1 MMPHPRSR
9 LAMLLRKLTMI
20 LGLAAGASFT
30 VHAVA
35 PSAAEAQTK
44 KKKKSKKSKKG
55 AKAKPAKADKEAE
68 EEAKPAKAD
77 AAKPTELKKEDPLKR
92 SGAASF
98 KIETTIDQ
106 KEIARTRQADQKRD
120 EAIEELKKLI
130 PKAPSSRKAEMIFRL
145 AELYWEKSKYRY
157 GLEMEEYEKSYQS
170 WIEQGGQGSQ
180 PEVKDHIRE
189 SELIKQN
196 ALKLYEKV
204 LTEYPTYER
213 NDEVLFYHGYNEYEA
228 GNKKVAV
235 SHYWTLI
242 KQFPQSRLV
251 ADAYLQLGE
260 HFFGDNNVIKARK
273 AYERALSSNEAR
285 IYDYALYKL
294 SWCDYNVQ
302 EYAAGIVKLKKVI
315 EKSEQLQDKRA
326 VQLKSEA
333 LGDLARFFSYVDEVE
348 TAFAYFKK
356 KGGEDIAIRYTT
368 RLGGLVHEQGKWNLE
383 IKSYRLL
390 IEKYPM
396 HDKSPYLQA
405 SIVEAYSQMSDR
417 DSVRKEVERLV
428 DLYRPGTPWYRAQQ
442 GQGEKGKAALEYA
455 YDLTETKLRDLVTEF
470 HRDAQKRKD
479 VPTYE
484 LARDIYAKYLDAFSD
499 TDSAYQ
505 MRFFYAEVL
514 WALEE
519 WRNAAGQYLKVATSK
534 TDGKA
539 QGKYARIAA
548 YSQILALEK
557 IVAGG
562 KEKGDLD
569 RTKKIDEK
577 KEKGG
582 TDAKT
587 TARIK
592 LQGLD
597 KDKSYDEEPIPEIEQ
612 QLSDACDLYFKI
624 ADPKDDELPAIKFK
638 AAYLYFKHNHF
649 VAAAERYFE
658 IIDRWPGDDL
668 SKKAANLIL
677 DSLNVQKKWD
687 ELASYAEKFRD
698 NDKLAKGD
706 KKFKEEVQTLL
717 EGATYL
723 SVQTAEKDARDTK
736 DEAAKQEKLG
746 KVAARFASFQER
758 FPASQYADKALYSA
772 VLIYNQADELDRGI
786 AASELMKKEYKKS
799 EWTQKNDLLLATFY
813 ERIAD
818 FETAADLYL
827 YYYKTYEK
835 DEQAPNALYNAGIY
849 YLGLGRYDDAIKQ
862 FDKYTKEF
870 TKAAD
875 VTSVAWRICE
885 LQELKEDWKKVASCF
900 DDYQKSY
907 KKASQAKIFESR
919 YRYALAQEKLN
930 NKKGAVKEY
939 QWLVKEYPKLDKKD
953 QETDGARLA
962 AAHAAFELLEPEY
975 AGYEKL
981 KVTLNKK
988 TLLAKIAKAEEL
1000 ACVDSGESKCKTPGK
1015 YLSILTFGNG
1025 DFGICALTRM
1035 GQVYREVA
1043 DSIRNAPLPPRLD
1056 EDQIE
1061 IYKAELDNFALGP
1074 EEKGLQAFESSLA
1087 KAYELNIYNKCTLT
1101 AQDNLRELNP
1111 NKFPDLQK
1119 RSFKGAEGFI
1129 VADIRAASEA
1139 SFGAPAPAPAND
1151 EPAPPGAGDG
1161 DGEADGADGA
1171 GAVSEGA
1178 AGAAE

>member
-1 MMPHPRSR
+1 MPYPRSR
-9 LAMLLRKLTMI
+9 LALLRKLTLV
-20 LGLAAGASFT
+20 LGLAAGATFT
-30 VHAVA
+30 VQAVT
-35 PSAAEAQTK
+35 PSVAEAAK
-44 KKKKSKKSKKG
+44 KKKKKATKST
-55 AKAKPAKADKEAE
+55 KAKKATVSKEAE
-68 EEAKPAKAD
+68 EEAAKKTEVAKPAE
-77 AAKPTELKKEDPLKR
+77 PKKEDPLKR
-92 SGAASF
+92 AGAASF

-157 GLEMEEYEKSYQS
+157 GLEMEEYEKAYQA
-170 WIEQGGQGSQ
+170 WVEQGGTGSQ

-196 ALKLYEKV
+196 ALKLYAKV
-204 LTEYPTYER
+204 LGEYPTYER
-213 NDEVLFYHGYNEYEA
+213 NDEVLFYLGYNEYEA
-228 GNKKVAV
+228 GNKKKAV
-235 SHYWTLI
+235 NHYWTLI
-242 KQFPQSRLV
+242 KQFPNSRLV

-273 AYERALSSNEAR
+273 AYERALASSEPR

-294 SWCDYNVQ
+294 AWCDYNIQ

-315 EKSEQLQDKRA
+315 EKSESNQSKRA
-326 VQLKSEA
+326 VQLKNEA
-333 LGDLARFFSYVDEVE
+333 LGDLARFFSYVDEVD

-368 RLGGLVHEQGKWNLE
+368 RLGGLFHEQGKWNLE

-390 IEKYPM
+390 IDKYPM
-396 HDKSPYLQA
+396 HDKAPYLQA
-405 SIVEAYSQMSDR
+405 SIVEAFSQMSDR
-417 DSVRKEVERLV
+417 ESVRKEVERLV

-442 GQGEKGKAALEYA
+442 SQGEKGKAALEYA
-455 YDLTETKLRDLVTEF
+455 YDLTESKLRDLVTDY

-499 TDSAYQ
+499 TESAYQ

-539 QGKYARIAA
+539 QGKYARISA
-548 YSQILALEK
+548 YNQILALEK
-557 IVAGG
+557 IVATGEDKG
-562 KEKGDLD
+562 KLD

-587 TARIK
+587 VTKIK
-592 LQGLD
+592 LAGLD
-597 KDKSYDEEPIPEIEQ
+597 KEKSYNEEPIPEIEQ

-624 ADPKDDELPAIKFK
+624 ADPKDNELPAIKFK

-649 VAAAERYFE
+649 VSAAERYFE

-668 SKKAANLIL
+668 SKKAANLVL

-687 ELASYAEKFRD
+687 ELAFYAEKFRD

-706 KKFKEEVQTLL
+706 KKFKDEVQTLL
-717 EGATYL
+717 EGASYL
-723 SVQTAEKDARDTK
+723 SVQTAEKSARDLK
-736 DEAAKQEKLG
+736 DDAAKQEALG

-758 FPASQYADKALYSA
+758 FPSSQYADKALYSA

-786 AASELMKKEYKKS
+786 EAAELMKKEYKKS
-799 EWTQKNDLLLATFY
+799 DLTQKNDLLLATFY

-827 YYYKTYEK
+827 YYYKTYTK
-835 DEQAPNALYNAGIY
+835 DEQAPNALFNAGIY

-862 FDKYTKEF
+862 FEKYTKEF
-870 TKAAD
+870 SKQAD
-875 VTSVAWRICE
+875 VADVAWRICE

-953 QETDGARLA
+953 QEADGARLA
-962 AAHAAFELLEPEY
+962 GAHAAFELLEPEY
-975 AGYEKL
+975 VGFEKL

-988 TLLAKIAKAEEL
+988 SLLAKLNKAEEL
-1000 ACVDSGESKCKTPGK
+1000 ACVDSGEAKCKTPGK
-1015 YLSILTFGNG
+1015 FLSILTYGNG
-1025 DFGICALTRM
+1025 DYGICALTRM

-1061 IYKAELDNFALGP
+1061 IYKAELDNVALGP
-1074 EEKGLQAFESSLA
+1074 EEKGLQAFESALS

-1101 AQDNLRELNP
+1101 AQDNLKELNP

-1119 RSFKGAEGFI
+1119 RNFKGAEGFI
-1129 VADIRAASEA
+1129 VADIRSAAEA
-1139 SFGAPAPAPAND
+1139 TFAAPTPAPAND
-1151 EPAPPGAGDG
+1151 EATPGATDDKDAG
-1161 DGEADGADGA
+1161 GAGA